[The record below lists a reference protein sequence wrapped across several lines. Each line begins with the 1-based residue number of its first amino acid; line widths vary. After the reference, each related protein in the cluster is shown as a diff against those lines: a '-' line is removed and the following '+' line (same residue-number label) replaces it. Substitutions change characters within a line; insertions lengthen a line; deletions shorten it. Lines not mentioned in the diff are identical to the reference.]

1 MDCRIRKGFGLLAC
15 SKFSIMSGSCN
26 HDCSLER
33 LRERQRGTL
42 QIVLTI
48 NALMF
53 LVIVA
58 AALYAKSSAL
68 LADSMDNPG
77 DALTYSLSIY
87 AVSRGA
93 SEIID

>member
-1 MDCRIRKGFGLLAC
+1 
-15 SKFSIMSGSCN
+15 
-26 HDCSLER
+26 
-33 LRERQRGTL
+33 
-42 QIVLTI
+42 
-48 NALMF
+48 MF

-68 LADSMDNPG
+68 LADSMDNLG